1 MLYDYF
7 LYSSC
12 LSSDSDASL
21 VGGIVKQARAK
32 NAITGITGITGVLG
46 FDGEN
51 FIQYVEGPR
60 AAIDAL
66 RTALARDDRHVNFTV
81 LSEGA
86 DVSERAFSSWQ
97 MGYAD
102 VTEDPVALDELRG
115 MSGDAAMDCFMR
127 HTADMDFA

>member
-12 LSSDSDASL
+12 LPPDSDASL

-32 NAITGITGITGVLG
+32 NAITGITGVLG

-60 AAIDAL
+60 AAIHAL
-66 RTALARDDRHVNFTV
+66 RAALARDDRHVNFTV

-86 DVSERAFSSWQ
+86 DVPERAFSNWQ

-102 VTEDPVALDELRG
+102 VGHDPVALEELRA
-115 MSGDAAMDCFMR
+115 MSGDAALDYFMR
-127 HTADMDFA
+127 RTADMDFA